1 MHHYLEQ
8 HSLTTKLSKNM
19 KRHNS
24 PTDNIK
30 QSVRQAASHPW
41 FERLARWGY
50 ASKGLVYFIVGFL
63 AAQAAFNAG
72 GKTTDTS
79 GALSTIVNQPFGKF
93 LLFLV
98 TIGIIGYVLWRIVQ
112 TILDPEHQG
121 KKIDAKRIAQ
131 RLGYAFSAAAYAG
144 LALTA
149 VKLIMGSG
157 GGNSNT
163 TEDLTAQFLAQ
174 PFGQWLVGLAGA
186 IVIGVGFSYFLEAY
200 KAKFR
205 RHFKLDEM
213 SQTEQTWATR
223 LGRFGIAAR
232 GIVFVII
239 GIFFIQAARLSDAS
253 QTKGLGEALAIL
265 AQQPFSPV
273 ILSLVPL
280 GLIAY
285 GLYSVIEARYRQIL
299 RSY

>member
-1 MHHYLEQ
+1 MHHCLWQ
-8 HSLTTKLSKNM
+8 QSLTTKLSKNM
-19 KRHNS
+19 KPHNS
-24 PTDNIK
+24 PTDSIK
-30 QSVRQAASHPW
+30 DSIGEATSHPW
-41 FERLARWGY
+41 FERLVRLGY

-63 AAQAAFNAG
+63 AAQAVFSTG
-72 GKTTDTS
+72 GRTTDTS
-79 GALSTIVNQPFGKF
+79 GALSEIVNQPFGKF

-98 TIGIIGYVLWRIVQ
+98 TIGIIGYALLRIVQ
-112 TILDPEHQG
+112 TILDPEHEGQ
-121 KKIDAKRIAQ
+121 KMDAKRIAQ
-131 RLGYAFSAAAYAG
+131 RIGYALSALAYAG

-149 VKLIMGSG
+149 VKLIVGSG
-157 GGNSNT
+157 GGKSDT
-163 TEDLTAQFLAQ
+163 TEDLTAQILAQ
-174 PFGQWLVGLAGA
+174 PFGQWLVGLAGS
-186 IVIGVGFSYFLEAY
+186 IVIGVGFSYFYEAY

-239 GIFFIQAARLSDAS
+239 GFFLIQAARLSDAS
-253 QTKGLGEALAIL
+253 QTKGLGEVLGIL

-273 ILSLVPL
+273 ILGIVPL

-285 GLYSVIEARYRQIL
+285 GIYSVIQARYRRIF
-299 RSY
+299 RS

>member
-1 MHHYLEQ
+1 
-8 HSLTTKLSKNM
+8 M
-19 KRHNS
+19 KRRNS
-24 PTDNIK
+24 PTDSIE
-30 QSVRQAASHPW
+30 QSIRRTASHPW
-41 FERLARWGY
+41 FERLARLGY

-63 AAQAAFNAG
+63 AAQAVFSTG
-72 GKTTDTS
+72 GGRTTDTS
-79 GALSTIVNQPFGKF
+79 GALSAIVNQPFGKF

-98 TIGIIGYVLWRIVQ
+98 TIGIIGYFLWRIVQ

-121 KKIDAKRIAQ
+121 QNMDAKRIAQ
-131 RLGYAFSAAAYAG
+131 RIGYAFSALAYAG

-157 GGNSNT
+157 GGKKDT
-163 TEDLTAQFLAQ
+163 TEDLTAQLLAQ
-174 PFGQWLVGLAGA
+174 PFGQWLVGLVGS
-186 IVIGVGFSYFLEAY
+186 IVIGVGFSYFYQAY

-213 SQTEQTWATR
+213 SQKELTWATR

-239 GIFFIQAARLSDAS
+239 GLFFIQAARLSDAS
-253 QTKGLGEALAIL
+253 QAKGLGEVLAIL

-273 ILSLVPL
+273 ILGLVPL

-285 GLYSVIEARYRQIL
+285 GIYSVIEARYRKIL
-299 RSY
+299 RS

>member
-1 MHHYLEQ
+1 
-8 HSLTTKLSKNM
+8 M
-19 KRHNS
+19 KRDNS
-24 PTDNIK
+24 PTDSIK
-30 QSVRQAASHPW
+30 DSIGQAASHPW
-41 FERLARWGY
+41 FERLARLGY

-63 AAQAAFNAG
+63 AAQAAFSTG
-72 GKTTDTS
+72 GRTTDTS
-79 GALSTIVNQPFGKF
+79 GALSEIVNQPFGKF
-93 LLFLV
+93 MLFLV
-98 TIGIIGYVLWRIVQ
+98 TIGIIGYALWRIVQ

-121 KKIDAKRIAQ
+121 QKMDAKRIAQ
-131 RLGYAFSAAAYAG
+131 RIGYALSALGYAG

-157 GGNSNT
+157 GGNSDT
-163 TEDLTAQFLAQ
+163 TEDLTAQILAQ
-174 PFGQWLVGLAGA
+174 PFGQWLVGLAGSM
-186 IVIGVGFSYFLEAY
+186 VIGVGFSYLYEAY

-213 SQTEQTWATR
+213 SQTEQIWATR

-239 GIFFIQAARLSDAS
+239 GFFSIQAARLSDAS
-253 QTKGLGEALAIL
+253 QTKGLGEVLAIL

-273 ILSLVPL
+273 ILALVPL

-285 GLYSVIEARYRQIL
+285 GIYSVIQARYRRIF
-299 RSY
+299 RS

>member
-1 MHHYLEQ
+1 
-8 HSLTTKLSKNM
+8 M
-19 KRHNS
+19 KPHNS
-24 PTDNIK
+24 STDNIK
-30 QSVRQAASHPW
+30 QSIRQAASHAW
-41 FERLARWGY
+41 FERLARLGY

-63 AAQAAFNAG
+63 AAQAVFSTG
-72 GKTTDTS
+72 GRTTDTS
-79 GALSTIVNQPFGKF
+79 GALSEIVNQPFGKF

-98 TIGIIGYVLWRIVQ
+98 TIGIIGYALWRIVQ

-121 KKIDAKRIAQ
+121 DKIDAKRIAQ
-131 RLGYAFSAAAYAG
+131 RMGYALSALAYGG

-157 GGNSNT
+157 GGNSDT
-163 TEDLTAQFLAQ
+163 TEDLTAQILAQ

-186 IVIGVGFSYFLEAY
+186 IVIGVGFSYFYEAY

-232 GIVFVII
+232 GVVFVII
-239 GIFFIQAARLSDAS
+239 GFFLIQAARLSDAS
-253 QTKGLGEALAIL
+253 QTKELGDVLAIL

-273 ILSLVPL
+273 ILALVPL

-285 GLYSVIEARYRQIL
+285 GIYSVIEARYRRIF
-299 RSY
+299 RS

>member
-1 MHHYLEQ
+1 
-8 HSLTTKLSKNM
+8 M
-19 KRHNS
+19 KRDNS
-24 PTDNIK
+24 PTDSIK
-30 QSVRQAASHPW
+30 QSITQTASHPW
-41 FERLARWGY
+41 FERLARLGY

-63 AAQAAFNAG
+63 AAQAAFTAG

-79 GALSTIVNQPFGKF
+79 GALSEIVNQPFGKF

-98 TIGIIGYVLWRIVQ
+98 TIGIIGYVLWRAVQ
-112 TILDPEHQG
+112 AILDPEHQG
-121 KKIDAKRIAQ
+121 QKMDAKRIAQ
-131 RLGYAFSAAAYAG
+131 RIGYAFSAFGYAG

-157 GGNSNT
+157 GGNGDT
-163 TEDLTAQFLAQ
+163 TQDLTAQFLAQ

-205 RHFKLDEM
+205 RHFKLYEM

-239 GIFFIQAARLSDAS
+239 GFFLIQAARLSDAS
-253 QTKGLGEALAIL
+253 KTKGLGEVLAIL
-265 AQQPFSPV
+265 AQQPFGPV
-273 ILSLVPL
+273 ILGIVSL

-285 GLYSVIEARYRQIL
+285 GIYSVIEARYRKIL
-299 RSY
+299 PS

>member
-1 MHHYLEQ
+1 
-8 HSLTTKLSKNM
+8 M
-19 KRHNS
+19 KQPNS
-24 PTDNIK
+24 PTDSIK
-30 QSVRQAASHPW
+30 HSIGQAASHVW
-41 FERLARWGY
+41 FERLARLGY

-63 AAQAAFNAG
+63 AAQAAFSMG
-72 GKTTDTS
+72 GRTTDTS
-79 GALSTIVNQPFGKF
+79 GALSEIVNQPFGKF

-98 TIGIIGYVLWRIVQ
+98 TIGIIGYALWRIVQ

-121 KKIDAKRIAQ
+121 DKLDAKRIAQ
-131 RLGYAFSAAAYAG
+131 RIGYALSALGYAG

-157 GGNSNT
+157 GGKSNT
-163 TEDLTAQFLAQ
+163 TEDLTAQILAQ
-174 PFGQWLVGLAGA
+174 PFGQWLVGLAGS
-186 IVIGVGFSYFLEAY
+186 IVIGVGFSYFYEAY

-213 SQTEQTWATR
+213 SQAEQTWAIR

-239 GIFFIQAARLSDAS
+239 GIFLIQAAKLSDAS
-253 QTKGLGEALAIL
+253 QTKGLGEVLAIL
-265 AQQPFSPV
+265 GQQPFSPV
-273 ILSLVPL
+273 ILGLVPL

-285 GLYSVIEARYRQIL
+285 GIYSVIQARYRKIL
-299 RSY
+299 

>member
-1 MHHYLEQ
+1 MHDCLWQ
-8 HSLTTKLSKNM
+8 QSLTTKLSKNM
-19 KRHNS
+19 KRRNS
-24 PTDNIK
+24 PTDSIQ
-30 QSVRQAASHPW
+30 QSIRRTASHPW
-41 FERLARWGY
+41 FERLARLGY

-63 AAQAAFNAG
+63 AAQAVFSTG
-72 GKTTDTS
+72 GGTTDTS
-79 GALSTIVNQPFGKF
+79 GALSAIVKQPFGKF

-98 TIGIIGYVLWRIVQ
+98 TIGIIGYFLWRMVQ

-121 KKIDAKRIAQ
+121 QKMDAKRIAQ
-131 RLGYAFSAAAYAG
+131 RIGYAFSALGYAG

-157 GGNSNT
+157 GGKKDT
-163 TEDLTAQFLAQ
+163 TEDLTAQLLAQ
-174 PFGQWLVGLAGA
+174 PFGQWLVGLAGS
-186 IVIGVGFSYFLEAY
+186 IVIGVGFSYFYEAY

-213 SQTEQTWATR
+213 SKNEQTWATR

-253 QTKGLGEALAIL
+253 QTKGLGEVLAIL

-273 ILSLVPL
+273 ILGIVPL

-285 GLYSVIEARYRQIL
+285 GIYSVIEARYRKIL
-299 RSY
+299 PS

>member
-1 MHHYLEQ
+1 
-8 HSLTTKLSKNM
+8 M
-19 KRHNS
+19 KPHNL
-24 PTDNIK
+24 PTDSIK
-30 QSVRQAASHPW
+30 HSIGQATSHVW
-41 FERLARWGY
+41 FERLARLGY

-63 AAQAAFNAG
+63 AAQAAFSMG
-72 GKTTDTS
+72 GRTTDTS
-79 GALSTIVNQPFGKF
+79 GALSEIVNQPFGKF

-98 TIGIIGYVLWRIVQ
+98 TIGIIGYALWRIVQ

-121 KKIDAKRIAQ
+121 DKMDAKRIAQ
-131 RLGYAFSAAAYAG
+131 RIGYALSALGYAG

-157 GGNSNT
+157 GGKSNT
-163 TEDLTAQFLAQ
+163 TEDLTAQILAQ
-174 PFGQWLVGLAGA
+174 PFGQWLVGLAGS
-186 IVIGVGFSYFLEAY
+186 IVIGVGFSYFYQAY

-205 RHFKLDEM
+205 RHFKLNEM
-213 SQTEQTWATR
+213 SQTEQIWATR

-239 GIFFIQAARLSDAS
+239 GIFLIQAAKLSDAS
-253 QTKGLGEALAIL
+253 QTKGLGEVLAIL

-273 ILSLVPL
+273 ILALVPL

-285 GLYSVIEARYRQIL
+285 GIYSVIEARYRRIFG
-299 RSY
+299 S

>member
-1 MHHYLEQ
+1 
-8 HSLTTKLSKNM
+8 M

-24 PTDNIK
+24 PTDSIK
-30 QSVRQAASHPW
+30 DSIGQTASHPW
-41 FERLARWGY
+41 FERLARLGY

-63 AAQAAFNAG
+63 AAQAAFSMG
-72 GKTTDTS
+72 GRTTDTS
-79 GALSTIVNQPFGKF
+79 GALSEIVNQPFGKF

-98 TIGIIGYVLWRIVQ
+98 TIGIIGYALWRIVQ

-121 KKIDAKRIAQ
+121 EEMDAKRIAQ
-131 RLGYAFSAAAYAG
+131 RIGYALSALAYAG

-157 GGNSNT
+157 RSNSNT
-163 TEDLTAQFLAQ
+163 TEDLTAQILAQ
-174 PFGQWLVGLAGA
+174 PFGQWLVGLAGS
-186 IVIGVGFSYFLEAY
+186 IVIGVGFSYFYEAY

-213 SQTEQTWATR
+213 SPTEQKWATR

-232 GIVFVII
+232 GVVFVII
-239 GIFFIQAARLSDAS
+239 GFFFIQAARLSDAS
-253 QTKGLGEALAIL
+253 QTKGLGEVLAIV
-265 AQQPFSPV
+265 AKQPFSPV
-273 ILSLVPL
+273 ILALVPL

-285 GLYSVIEARYRQIL
+285 GIYSVIEARYRRIFH
-299 RSY
+299 S

>member
-1 MHHYLEQ
+1 MHYCLWHQ
-8 HSLTTKLSKNM
+8 SLTTKLSKNM
-19 KRHNS
+19 KPRNS
-24 PTDNIK
+24 PTDSIE
-30 QSVRQAASHPW
+30 QSIRRTASHPW
-41 FERLARWGY
+41 FERLARLGY

-63 AAQAAFNAG
+63 AAQAAFSMG
-72 GKTTDTS
+72 GRTTDTS
-79 GALSTIVNQPFGKF
+79 GALSEIVNQPFGKF

-98 TIGIIGYVLWRIVQ
+98 TIGIIGYALWRIVQ

-121 KKIDAKRIAQ
+121 QKMDAKRIAQ
-131 RLGYAFSAAAYAG
+131 RIGYALSALAYAG

-157 GGNSNT
+157 RNNSDT
-163 TEDLTAQFLAQ
+163 TEDLTAQILAQ

-186 IVIGVGFSYFLEAY
+186 MVIGVGFSYFYEAY

-213 SQTEQTWATR
+213 SQTELIWATR

-239 GIFFIQAARLSDAS
+239 GFFLIQAARLSDAS
-253 QTKGLGEALAIL
+253 QTKGLGDVLAIL

-273 ILSLVPL
+273 ILGIVPL

-285 GLYSVIEARYRQIL
+285 GIYSVIEARYRKIL
-299 RSY
+299 RS

>member
-1 MHHYLEQ
+1 MHHCLWQ
-8 HSLTTKLSKNM
+8 QSLTTKLSKNM
-19 KRHNS
+19 KPNNS
-24 PTDNIK
+24 STDNIK
-30 QSVRQAASHPW
+30 QSIRQAASHAW
-41 FERLARWGY
+41 FERLARFGY

-63 AAQAAFNAG
+63 AAQAAFSMG
-72 GKTTDTS
+72 GRTTDTS
-79 GALSTIVNQPFGKF
+79 GALSEIVNQPFGKF

-98 TIGIIGYVLWRIVQ
+98 TIGIIGYALWRIVQ

-121 KKIDAKRIAQ
+121 QKVDAKRIAQ
-131 RLGYAFSAAAYAG
+131 RIGYALSALGYAG

-157 GGNSNT
+157 GGNSNR
-163 TEDLTAQFLAQ
+163 TEDLTAQILGQ
-174 PFGQWLVGLAGA
+174 PFGQWLVGLAGS
-186 IVIGVGFSYFLEAY
+186 IVIGVGFSYFYEAY

-232 GIVFVII
+232 GVVFVII
-239 GIFFIQAARLSDAS
+239 GFFLIQAARLSDAS
-253 QTKGLGEALAIL
+253 QTKGLGDVLGIL

-273 ILSLVPL
+273 ILGIVPL

-285 GLYSVIEARYRQIL
+285 GIYSAIEARYRKIF
-299 RSY
+299 RS

>member
-1 MHHYLEQ
+1 
-8 HSLTTKLSKNM
+8 M
-19 KRHNS
+19 KRDNS
-24 PTDNIK
+24 PTDSIK
-30 QSVRQAASHPW
+30 DSIGQAASHPW
-41 FERLARWGY
+41 FERLARLGY

-63 AAQAAFNAG
+63 AAQAAFSMG
-72 GKTTDTS
+72 GRTTDTS
-79 GALSTIVNQPFGKF
+79 GALSEIVNQPFGKF

-98 TIGIIGYVLWRIVQ
+98 TIGIIGYALWRIVQ

-121 KKIDAKRIAQ
+121 QKMDAKRIAQ
-131 RLGYAFSAAAYAG
+131 RIGYALSALGYAG

-157 GGNSNT
+157 RSNSNT
-163 TEDLTAQFLAQ
+163 TEDLTAQILAQ
-174 PFGQWLVGLAGA
+174 PFGQWLVGLAGS
-186 IVIGVGFSYFLEAY
+186 IVIGVGFSYFYEAY

-213 SQTEQTWATR
+213 SPTEQKWATR

-239 GIFFIQAARLSDAS
+239 GFFLIQAARLSDAS
-253 QTKGLGEALAIL
+253 QTKGLGEVLAIV
-265 AQQPFSPV
+265 AKQPFSPA
-273 ILSLVPL
+273 ILALVPL

-285 GLYSVIEARYRQIL
+285 GIYSVIEARYRRIFH
-299 RSY
+299 S

>member
-1 MHHYLEQ
+1 
-8 HSLTTKLSKNM
+8 M
-19 KRHNS
+19 KRDNS
-24 PTDNIK
+24 PTDSIK
-30 QSVRQAASHPW
+30 DSIGQAASHPW
-41 FERLARWGY
+41 FERLARLGY

-63 AAQAAFNAG
+63 AAQAAFSMG
-72 GKTTDTS
+72 GRTTDTS
-79 GALSTIVNQPFGKF
+79 GALSEIVNQPFGKF

-98 TIGIIGYVLWRIVQ
+98 TIGIIGYALWRIVQ

-121 KKIDAKRIAQ
+121 QKMDAKRIAQ
-131 RLGYAFSAAAYAG
+131 RIGYALSALGYAG

-157 GGNSNT
+157 GGKSDT
-163 TEDLTAQFLAQ
+163 TEDLTAQILAQ
-174 PFGQWLVGLAGA
+174 PFGQWLVGLAGS
-186 IVIGVGFSYFLEAY
+186 IVIGVGFSYFYEAY

-239 GIFFIQAARLSDAS
+239 GFFLIQAARLSDAS
-253 QTKGLGEALAIL
+253 QTKGLGDVLGIL

-273 ILSLVPL
+273 ILALVPV

-285 GLYSVIEARYRQIL
+285 GIYSVIEARYRKIL
-299 RSY
+299 RS

>member
-1 MHHYLEQ
+1 
-8 HSLTTKLSKNM
+8 M
-19 KRHNS
+19 KQPNS
-24 PTDNIK
+24 PTDSIK
-30 QSVRQAASHPW
+30 QSIGQAASHVW
-41 FERLARWGY
+41 FERLARLGY

-63 AAQAAFNAG
+63 AAQAAFSMG
-72 GKTTDTS
+72 GRTTDTS
-79 GALSTIVNQPFGKF
+79 GALSEIVNQPFGKF

-98 TIGIIGYVLWRIVQ
+98 TIGIIGYALWRLVQ

-121 KKIDAKRIAQ
+121 DKLDAKRIAQ
-131 RLGYAFSAAAYAG
+131 RIGYALSALGYAG

-157 GGNSNT
+157 GGKSNT
-163 TEDLTAQFLAQ
+163 TEDLTAQILAQ
-174 PFGQWLVGLAGA
+174 PFGQWLVGLAGS
-186 IVIGVGFSYFLEAY
+186 IVIGVGFSYFYEAY

-213 SQTEQTWATR
+213 SQAEQTWAIR

-239 GIFFIQAARLSDAS
+239 GIFLIQAAKLSDAS
-253 QTKGLGEALAIL
+253 QTKGLGEVLAIL
-265 AQQPFSPV
+265 GQQPFSPV
-273 ILSLVPL
+273 ILGLVPL

-285 GLYSVIEARYRQIL
+285 GIYSVIQARYRKIL
-299 RSY
+299 RS

>member
-1 MHHYLEQ
+1 MKP
-8 HSLTTKLSKNM
+8 HSS
-19 KRHNS
+19 S
-24 PTDNIK
+24 TDNIK
-30 QSVRQAASHPW
+30 QSIRQAASHAW
-41 FERLARWGY
+41 FERLARLGY

-63 AAQAAFNAG
+63 AAQAAFSMG
-72 GKTTDTS
+72 GRTTDTS
-79 GALSTIVNQPFGKF
+79 GALSEIVNQPFGKF

-98 TIGIIGYVLWRIVQ
+98 TIGIIGYALWRIVQ

-121 KKIDAKRIAQ
+121 QKMDAKRIAQ
-131 RLGYAFSAAAYAG
+131 RIGYALSALGYAG

-157 GGNSNT
+157 RSNSNT
-163 TEDLTAQFLAQ
+163 TEDLTAQILAQ
-174 PFGQWLVGLAGA
+174 PFGQWLVGLAGS
-186 IVIGVGFSYFLEAY
+186 IVIGVGFSYFYEAY

-205 RHFKLDEM
+205 SHFKLDEM

-232 GIVFVII
+232 GVVFVII
-239 GIFFIQAARLSDAS
+239 GFFLIQAARLSDAS
-253 QTKGLGEALAIL
+253 QTKGLGDVLGIL

-273 ILSLVPL
+273 ILALVPL

-285 GLYSVIEARYRQIL
+285 GIYSVIEARYRKIF
-299 RSY
+299 RS

>member
-1 MHHYLEQ
+1 
-8 HSLTTKLSKNM
+8 M
-19 KRHNS
+19 KPHNS
-24 PTDNIK
+24 STDNIK
-30 QSVRQAASHPW
+30 QSIRQAASHAW
-41 FERLARWGY
+41 FERLARLGY
-50 ASKGLVYFIVGFL
+50 VSKGLVYFIVGFL
-63 AAQAAFNAG
+63 AAQAAFSMG
-72 GKTTDTS
+72 GRTTDTS
-79 GALSTIVNQPFGKF
+79 GALSEIVNQPFGKF

-98 TIGIIGYVLWRIVQ
+98 TIGIIGYALWRIVQ

-121 KKIDAKRIAQ
+121 QKTDAKRIAQ
-131 RLGYAFSAAAYAG
+131 RIGYALSALAYAG

-163 TEDLTAQFLAQ
+163 TEDLTAQILAQ
-174 PFGQWLVGLAGA
+174 PFGQWLVGLAGS
-186 IVIGVGFSYFLEAY
+186 IVIGVGFSYFYEAY

-232 GIVFVII
+232 GVVFVIV
-239 GIFFIQAARLSDAS
+239 GFFLIQAARLSDAS
-253 QTKGLGEALAIL
+253 QTKGLGDVLEIL

-273 ILSLVPL
+273 ILGIVPL

-285 GLYSVIEARYRQIL
+285 GIYSVIEARYRQIF
-299 RSY
+299 RS